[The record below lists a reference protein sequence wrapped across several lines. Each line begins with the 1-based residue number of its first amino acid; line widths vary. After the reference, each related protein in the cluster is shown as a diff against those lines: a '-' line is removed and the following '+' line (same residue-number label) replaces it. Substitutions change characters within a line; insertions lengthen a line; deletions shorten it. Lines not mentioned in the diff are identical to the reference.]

1 MARNESI
8 AESPV
13 DTGSHS
19 AAPVPLDAEFE
30 ARWAAWHARGVAHE
44 RAVRRTF
51 LILAPVLAIAAAIV
65 YALLRR

>member
-30 ARWAAWHARGVAHE
+30 ARWAAWHARGVA
-44 RAVRRTF
+44 
-51 LILAPVLAIAAAIV
+51 PVLAIAAAIV